1 MMGRA
6 MRLRRR
12 LLPSRPRTR
21 ITTEQFAQIATCEG
35 GFFDAEKDELSDSV
49 IIIHGMGKEE
59 QAPVTA
65 RDFVYN
71 F

>member
-1 MMGRA
+1 MSR
-6 MRLRRR
+6 RRR
-12 LLPSRPRTR
+12 LLRPKPKAS

>member
-1 MMGRA
+1 M
-6 MRLRRR
+6 RRR
-12 LLPSRPRTR
+12 LLRPKPKAGA
-21 ITTEQFAQIATCEG
+21 TTEQFAQIATREG

>member
-1 MMGRA
+1 
-6 MRLRRR
+6 MRPGAKTRCR
-12 LLPSRPRTR
+12 LLRPKPKASTA
-21 ITTEQFAQIATCEG
+21 TEQFAQIATREG

>member
-1 MMGRA
+1 MKPGAKM
-6 MRLRRR
+6 RRR
-12 LLPSRPRTR
+12 LLRPKPKANT
-21 ITTEQFAQIATCEG
+21 TTEQFAQIAPREG

>member
-1 MMGRA
+1 
-6 MRLRRR
+6 MRPGVKMRRR
-12 LLPSRPRTR
+12 LLRPKPKAGT
-21 ITTEQFAQIATCEG
+21 TTEQFAQIATREG

>member
-1 MMGRA
+1 MKM
-6 MRLRRR
+6 RR
-12 LLPSRPRTR
+12 LLLRPKPKASAA
-21 ITTEQFAQIATCEG
+21 TEQFSQIATREG